1 MTSET
6 GFWSGRRILLVTHT
20 GRQSAT
26 ESGPASHQAATGRG
40 HRRPCPSTRRPR
52 ARRLWRPSR
61 GMAQHRSSSPW
72 WWAATAPSC
81 EALSWRELRAPR
93 CSGST
98 SGGSGFSPKPSSTTS
113 TGSPNTSSTVV
124 TPSSLGSPSRPTL
137 SLMVCVAHR
146 LWALNEIAVEKA
158 SPARMIEV
166 GVEVDRR
173 RLSRWGCDGVVCATP
188 TGSTAYAFSAGGP
201 VVWPDVDALLLVPL
215 SAHALFARPLVIAP
229 SSVINIDV
237 LAMSAAA
244 VLSAD
249 GRRSVELP
257 PGAQVSVRRSP
268 QAVPLARLEPTPFT
282 ERLVAKFGLPVQGW
296 TVDRSSE
303 ADHGHDADA
312 HRGSTWASRR
322 RDHLARAR
330 WSRRHRRALSSSW
343 VQG

>member
-1 MTSET
+1 MTSKV
-6 GFWSGRRILLVTHT
+6 GLAGMPGRRILLVTHT

-26 ESGPASHQAATGRG
+26 DT
-40 HRRPCPSTRRPR
+40 
-52 ARRLWRPSR
+52 ARRVIKRLQDAGIAVLAPAPEDQELGIPDVQGWDGATPVELVVVVGGDGTILR
-61 GMAQHRSSSPW
+61 GAELAREQSTPLLGINVGRVGFLAEAEQHDLDRVAQHIVDRRYTVESRV
-72 WWAATAPSC
+72 AV
-81 EALSWRELRAPR
+81 EAD
-93 CSGST
+93 
-98 SGGSGFSPKPSSTTS
+98 
-113 TGSPNTSSTVV
+113 VV
-124 TPSSLGSPSRPTL
+124 FDG
-137 SLMVCVAHR
+137 VVAHR

-166 GVEVDRR
+166 GVEVDHR

-229 SSVINIDV
+229 SSVISIDV
-237 LAMSAAA
+237 LKMSAAA

-268 QAVPLARLEPTPFT
+268 QAVPLARLEQTPFT

-296 TVDRSSE
+296 TVDRSSK

-312 HRGSTWASRR
+312 HRGFDVSEPPP
-322 RDHLARAR
+322 
-330 WSRRHRRALSSSW
+330 
-343 VQG
+343 

>member
-6 GFWSGRRILLVTHT
+6 ELSGRRILLVTHT

-26 ESGPASHQAATGRG
+26 DT
-40 HRRPCPSTRRPR
+40 
-52 ARRLWRPSR
+52 ARRLIKRLQDAGIAVLAPAPEDQELGVSGVHPWDGATPVELAVVVGGDGTILRGAELARAESTPLLGINVGRVGFLAEAEQHDLDRVAEHIVDRRYAVESR
-61 GMAQHRSSSPW
+61 VAV
-72 WWAATAPSC
+72 
-81 EALSWRELRAPR
+81 EADI
-93 CSGST
+93 
-98 SGGSGFSPKPSSTTS
+98 
-113 TGSPNTSSTVV
+113 VV
-124 TPSSLGSPSRPTL
+124 DG
-137 SLMVCVAHR
+137 VVAHR

-166 GVEVDRR
+166 GVEVDHR

-249 GRRSVELP
+249 GRRSIELP

-312 HRGSTWASRR
+312 HRGFDVDQSPP
-322 RDHLARAR
+322 
-330 WSRRHRRALSSSW
+330 
-343 VQG
+343 